1 MKVKRNIEIRNY
13 EIEKISLAY
22 CAAAEAHRKLVE
34 FRSSMI
40 FPIKFL

>member
-22 CAAAEAHRKLVE
+22 SAAAEPYRQLIE

-40 FPIKFL
+40 FPIEFL